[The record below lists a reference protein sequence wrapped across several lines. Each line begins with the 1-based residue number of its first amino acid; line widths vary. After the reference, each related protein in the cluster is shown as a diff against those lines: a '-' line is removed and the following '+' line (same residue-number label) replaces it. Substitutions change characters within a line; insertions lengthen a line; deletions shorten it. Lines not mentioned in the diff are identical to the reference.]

1 MNKVL
6 LVGRIATDPTSRAT
20 TSNMQVT
27 NFSVACNSSF
37 SRNNQQNSTVFI
49 PCVAWNN
56 QANFVQTYLKK
67 GSLVSIEGRISRRS
81 YVSKQTNQTVYAT
94 EVVVENINSLSS
106 NRSTDEVTT
115 TNNAQ
120 TPSVSDIFPESSIN
134 NLEPSEQKVQ
144 QPKYDENDDLEW
156 FDELEKVNK

>member
-20 TSNMQVT
+20 SSNMQVS

-37 SRNNQQNSTVFI
+37 LKSNQQNNTVFV

-81 YVSKQTNQTVYAT
+81 YVSKQTNQTVYVM

-106 NRSTDEVTT
+106 KSNDETAT
-115 TNNAQ
+115 ADNAQ
-120 TPSVSDIFPESSIN
+120 VPSVSELFPESSIN